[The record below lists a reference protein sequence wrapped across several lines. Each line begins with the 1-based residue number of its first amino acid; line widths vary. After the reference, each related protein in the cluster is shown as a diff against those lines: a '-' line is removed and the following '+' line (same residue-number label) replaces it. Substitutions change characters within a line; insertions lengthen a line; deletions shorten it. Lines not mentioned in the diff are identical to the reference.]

1 MALRHFQCQCT
12 KLKTGLNMNKYII
25 ELISQSMTIILKSE
39 GRNATSVAIHQL
51 VFNSQEVLI
60 QL

>member
-12 KLKTGLNMNKYII
+12 KLKTGLNMSKYII

-39 GRNATSVAIHQL
+39 GRNATSVAIQL
-51 VFNSQEVLI
+51 VFNTQEVLI

>member
-12 KLKTGLNMNKYII
+12 KLKTGLNKSKYII

-39 GRNATSVAIHQL
+39 GRNATSVAIQL